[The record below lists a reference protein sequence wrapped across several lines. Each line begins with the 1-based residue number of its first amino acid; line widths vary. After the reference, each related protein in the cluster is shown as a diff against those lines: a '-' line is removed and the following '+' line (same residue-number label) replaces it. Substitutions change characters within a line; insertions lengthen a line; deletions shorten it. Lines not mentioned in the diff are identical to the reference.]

1 MFRDGVFALRRLRL
15 KILGESHEL
24 TIENWCDRYIER
36 KALASLGPTLRC
48 LGFSW
53 QFVTGGN
60 LTELAESK
68 GVLGSW
74 SERLDK
80 GEEKEVVIYTHWCL
94 GLDDKRHLIVCLFFE
109 SHHPAAIPPV
119 SSDIVR
125 RGFRLEGVEV
135 DRLQAGW
142 RDSRVR

>member
-1 MFRDGVFALRRLRL
+1 MIDTMPAWM
-15 KILGESHEL
+15 KGE
-24 TIENWCDRYIER
+24 
-36 KALASLGPTLRC
+36 ALASLDPTLRC
-48 LGFSW
+48 LRFSW
-53 QFVTGGN
+53 QFVNGGN
-60 LTELAESK
+60 STELAESK

-94 GLDDKRHLIVCLFFE
+94 SLDDKRHLIVCLLFE
-109 SHHPAAIPPV
+109 SNRPAAIPQV